1 MFALLLLVP
10 LIGSLFVVQN
20 SEAIQK
26 FEKQVKDGYEWN
38 YVGKQSL
45 DPSAKSISAQVEGE
59 EPYIFWKLKKPE

>member
-1 MFALLLLVP
+1 MGTILVIALFSGLFAVDNQE
-10 LIGSLFVVQN
+10 FFDQV
-20 SEAIQK
+20 
-26 FEKQVKDGYEWN
+26 EKEVNDGYEWH

>member
-1 MFALLLLVP
+1 MGTILVIALFSGLFAVDNQE
-10 LIGSLFVVQN
+10 FFDQV
-20 SEAIQK
+20 
-26 FEKQVKDGYEWN
+26 EKQVNDGYEWN

>member
-1 MFALLLLVP
+1 MGTILVIALFS
-10 LIGSLFVVQN
+10 GLFVADNKEFLDQV
-20 SEAIQK
+20 
-26 FEKQVKDGYEWN
+26 EKEVNEGYEWN

>member
-1 MFALLLLVP
+1 MGIILVIALFS
-10 LIGSLFVVQN
+10 GLFVADNKEFFDQV
-20 SEAIQK
+20 
-26 FEKQVKDGYEWN
+26 EKEVNEGYEWN

>member
-1 MFALLLLVP
+1 MLADNKEFLDQV
-10 LIGSLFVVQN
+10 
-20 SEAIQK
+20 
-26 FEKQVKDGYEWN
+26 EKQVNEGYEWN

>member
-1 MFALLLLVP
+1 MGTILVIALFS
-10 LIGSLFVVQN
+10 GLFVADNKEFLDQV
-20 SEAIQK
+20 
-26 FEKQVKDGYEWN
+26 EKQVNEGYEWN

>member
-1 MFALLLLVP
+1 MGTILVIALFS
-10 LIGSLFVVQN
+10 GLFVADNKEFFDQV
-20 SEAIQK
+20 
-26 FEKQVKDGYEWN
+26 EKEVNEGYEWH

>member
-1 MFALLLLVP
+1 MGTILVIALFSGLFAVDNQE
-10 LIGSLFVVQN
+10 FFDQV
-20 SEAIQK
+20 
-26 FEKQVKDGYEWN
+26 EKQVNEGYEWN

>member
-1 MFALLLLVP
+1 VGIILVIALFS
-10 LIGSLFVVQN
+10 GLFVADNKEFFDQV
-20 SEAIQK
+20 
-26 FEKQVKDGYEWN
+26 EKEVNEGYEWN

>member
-1 MFALLLLVP
+1 MGTILVIALFS
-10 LIGSLFVVQN
+10 GLFVADNKEFFDQV
-20 SEAIQK
+20 
-26 FEKQVKDGYEWN
+26 EKEVNEGYEWN

>member
-1 MFALLLLVP
+1 MGTILVIALFSGLFAVDNQE
-10 LIGSLFVVQN
+10 FFDQV
-20 SEAIQK
+20 
-26 FEKQVKDGYEWN
+26 EKEVNEGYEWN